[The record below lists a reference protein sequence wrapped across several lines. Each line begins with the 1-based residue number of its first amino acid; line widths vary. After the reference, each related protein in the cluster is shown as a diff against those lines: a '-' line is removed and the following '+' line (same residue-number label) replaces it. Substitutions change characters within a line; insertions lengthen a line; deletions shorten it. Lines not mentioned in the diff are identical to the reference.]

1 MSRVRHR
8 GLSWKEDPQA
18 GGVGA
23 RAGRGAGLAGGQG
36 GSGSISS
43 LPCGL
48 SGVGMCQRRLGAGPA
63 SELGRT
69 ELRLRSGTYDFVGSV
84 SRTSGPENY

>member
-1 MSRVRHR
+1 MKGHGKWVCSREAALARRAHVSRVRPR

-36 GSGSISS
+36 GSGSVSS

-63 SELGRT
+63 SEAGGGQS
-69 ELRLRSGTYDFVGSV
+69 SG
-84 SRTSGPENY
+84 